1 MTSPATCSTLKRS
14 TGAALTLLLLGVAGR
29 TEAATVCSVATLG
42 VAFGSYEIVLP
53 SPTDAAGSIELI
65 CTYEPTPGGPPPLI
79 AVYFS
84 AGSSGNLTDRRMNSA
99 TDSLRY
105 NLYTDPARTRIWGDG
120 TGGTSFQTAQI
131 RVGPGVGNATRSE
144 LFTIYGRIPALQSV
158 DSGSYSDTI
167 VVTVEF

>member
-1 MTSPATCSTLKRS
+1 MKLGARRS
-14 TGAALTLLLLGVAGR
+14 AAALTRGMWLGLLLILADR
-29 TEAATVCSVATLG
+29 AEAATVCSVQTLG
-42 VAFGSYEIVLP
+42 VAFGSYEIVVP
-53 SPTDAAGSIELI
+53 SPTDANGSIELV

-84 AGSSGNLTDRRMNSA
+84 AGSSGNLNDRRMNSA
-99 TDSLRY
+99 TDVLRY
-105 NLYTDPARTRIWGDG
+105 NLYTDPARTQIWGDG

-144 LFTIYGRIPALQSV
+144 LFTIYGRIPPLQSV
-158 DSGSYSDTI
+158 DSGTYSDTI